1 MRALLGAMES
11 ILQDMSATML
21 LHIGRYNTNVD
32 LGHAT
37 VTEDGFAL
45 PFPGTNDGYWA
56 DDESISNGSGSHQP
70 AEVGEGLEG
79 LMLKKGW
86 VELVRICWLEY
97 ATRSEIRM
105 GYETS

>member
-45 PFPGTNDGYWA
+45 PFPGTNDGYWT
-56 DDESISNGSGSHQP
+56 DDEGIPNGSGSHQST
-70 AEVGEGLEG
+70 EVGEGLEG
-79 LMLKKGW
+79 LTIIMGGW
-86 VELVRICWLEY
+86 SWRK
-97 ATRSEIRM
+97 
-105 GYETS
+105 